1 MDQGIISWIKT
12 KYRYSIVNDL
22 LMVYSDDEKRTQAVQ
37 TRRGG
42 GYDGLR
48 QGLKPNLFDAII
60 KMDKLWEEAHE
71 EIIIKCWR
79 KAKCLPSPLVP
90 DADIAFDY
98 DNINSDLADAFSSLR
113 LNFSVGADS
122 AARNDFAGTLFNSNN
137 SELNCKEVVIEWNK
151 EDLDDRQDII
161 DTCVDEMCEDIVDVA
176 LARAEVAHADVS
188 RIETIDNRDR
198 SDDIEVCTRENVVE
212 NGLNEGDEFLEE
224 LDSDEIFDK
233 LQAHIDDCGKILS
246 FVNRK
251 ESFGDSDK
259 VVELVARMKQLTL
272 AYNNTLTD
280 LNGYRGQIKRAKMKQ
295 GRISSF
301 FHPKE

>member
-1 MDQGIISWIKT
+1 MSII
-12 KYRYSIVNDL
+12 R
-22 LMVYSDDEKRTQAVQ
+22 
-37 TRRGG
+37 
-42 GYDGLR
+42 
-48 QGLKPNLFDAII
+48 
-60 KMDKLWEEAHE
+60 
-71 EIIIKCWR
+71 
-79 KAKCLPSPLVP
+79 AK
-90 DADIAFDY
+90 
-98 DNINSDLADAFSSLR
+98 
-113 LNFSVGADS
+113 
-122 AARNDFAGTLFNSNN
+122 
-137 SELNCKEVVIEWNK
+137 
-151 EDLDDRQDII
+151 
-161 DTCVDEMCEDIVDVA
+161 
-176 LARAEVAHADVS
+176 VAHANV
-188 RIETIDNRDR
+188 RGLETIDNRDR
-198 SDDIEVCTRENVVE
+198 VDDIEVCTRENVVE